1 MLKAGMYMNKWL
13 LKILFALMTTFC
25 ISAYAL
31 ESDSK
36 QPITIESD
44 SGFYDDK
51 KGLSTYAGKVI
62 IIQGTM
68 RLDADKVV
76 VYLDN
81 REIQKMVATGAP
93 VKFQQTPEAGKEDV
107 HGNSLIAE
115 YYPETAVLV
124 MMQKAVVWQGGN
136 STASERI
143 EYDRISE
150 VVKAGQEGSSSKRV
164 HVILQPKSES
174 KK

>member
-1 MLKAGMYMNKWL
+1 MNKWL
-13 LKILFALMTTFC
+13 LNIFFTLILSYC
-25 ISAYAL
+25 VHGYAL
-31 ESDSK
+31 ESDNK

-51 KGLSTYAGKVI
+51 KGLSTYTGKVV
-62 IIQGTM
+62 IIQGSM

-76 VYLDN
+76 VYLEN
-81 REIQKMVATGAP
+81 REINKMIATGAP
-93 VKFQQTPEAGKEDV
+93 VKFQQTPEAGKEEV

-115 YYPETAVLV
+115 YYPKNELLV

-143 EYDRISE
+143 EYDRVSE
-150 VVKAGQEGSSSKRV
+150 VVKAGQVGSSSKRV

-174 KK
+174 NK

>member
-1 MLKAGMYMNKWL
+1 MSMNKWFL
-13 LKILFALMTTFC
+13 QIFFVWMITFC
-25 ISAYAL
+25 MSAYAL
-31 ESDSK
+31 ESDK
-36 QPITIESD
+36 QQPITIESD

-51 KGLSTYAGKVI
+51 KGLSTYTGKVV

-76 VYLDN
+76 VYLEN
-81 REIQKMVATGAP
+81 REIKKMVATGVP
-93 VKFQQTPEAGKEDV
+93 VKFQQTLEAGKEDV

-115 YYPETAVLV
+115 YYPETELLV

-143 EYDRISE
+143 EYDRVSE
-150 VVKAGQEGSSSKRV
+150 IVKAGQVGSSSKRV
-164 HVILQPKSES
+164 HVILQPRSES
-174 KK
+174 NK

>member
-1 MLKAGMYMNKWL
+1 MNKRL
-13 LKILFALMTTFC
+13 LKVFFALMMTFC
-25 ISAYAL
+25 IGAYAL

-51 KGLSTYAGKVI
+51 KGLSTYAGKVV

-124 MMQKAVVWQGGN
+124 MMQKAVIWQGGN

-143 EYDRISE
+143 EYDRVSE

>member
-1 MLKAGMYMNKWL
+1 MYMNKWL
-13 LKILFALMTTFC
+13 LKILFALMMTFC

-76 VYLDN
+76 VYLEN

-93 VKFQQTPEAGKEDV
+93 VKFQQTPEEGKEDV

-124 MMQKAVVWQGGN
+124 MIQKAVVWQGGN

-143 EYDRISE
+143 EYDRVSE